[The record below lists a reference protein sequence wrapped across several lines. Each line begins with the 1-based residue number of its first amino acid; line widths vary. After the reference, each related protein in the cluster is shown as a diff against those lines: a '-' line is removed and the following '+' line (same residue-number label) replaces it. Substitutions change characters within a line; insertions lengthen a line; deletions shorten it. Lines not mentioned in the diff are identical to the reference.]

1 MCGIN
6 LIISKE
12 KTKLLDAIKCMEKAQ
27 IHRGPDNQKIKI
39 IENKKKNNSIR
50 ISEIINT

>member
-12 KTKLLDAIKCMEKAQ
+12 KTKLLDAIKYMERAQ

-39 IENKKKNNSIR
+39 IENKKK
-50 ISEIINT
+50 TKYK